1 MPAAAAAR
9 YAAAV
14 SPQGPFP
21 NRRRKPPTIN
31 SYESIIPTAEP
42 ATETQL
48 ALSPTLETPS
58 PPALPATILQ
68 ANSLRELPLTERPR
82 ERLRRY
88 GPSLLSSAELL
99 ALLLGSTN
107 ANSAAALAQAQSLLA
122 ELQGLKGLNAA
133 ERSDLLAAAAGL
145 RPAQSER
152 LLAAMELGRRAHAWS
167 AQAKAVIHA
176 PEDAANL
183 LGPEM
188 AVLAQEH
195 MKAVLLDT
203 KNQVMRILT
212 VYIGTTNRIQVR
224 ASEIFQQAVK
234 DNAPQLILAH
244 NHPSGDP
251 TPSPE
256 DREVTQKLR
265 QAGETLDIEVVDH
278 LVIGSGN
285 RFVSM
290 RKLRQGFDK

>member
-1 MPAAAAAR
+1 MPAAAER
-9 YAAAV
+9 YAYAV
-14 SPQGPFP
+14 SPEAPP
-21 NRRRKPPTIN
+21 RKRRQPTDRLNPAPANPDLIPPP
-31 SYESIIPTAEP
+31 ES
-42 ATETQL
+42 QL
-48 ALSPTLETPS
+48 ALTPTLLTAS
-58 PPALPATILQ
+58 NPPAWPIPANQ
-68 ANSLRELPLTERPR
+68 LRELPLQERPR

-88 GPSLLSSAELL
+88 GPNLLSTAELL
-99 ALLLGSTN
+99 ALLLGSNN
-107 ANSAAALAQAQSLLA
+107 ANSSAALAQAQSLLA

-133 ERSDLLAAAAGL
+133 DLSDLTAAAAGL
-145 RPAQSER
+145 RPAQSEK
-152 LLAAMELGRRAHAWS
+152 LLAAMELGRRAQAWS
-167 AQAKAVIHA
+167 AEARAIIHA

-183 LGPEM
+183 LSPEM

-195 MKAVLLDT
+195 MKAILLDT
-203 KNQVMRILT
+203 KNHVMRILT
-212 VYIGTTNRIQVR
+212 VYIGTVRNIHVR
-224 ASEIFQQAVK
+224 AAEVFQQAVK

-278 LVIGSGN
+278 LVIGSEN

-290 RKLRQGFDK
+290 RKLRQGFDR